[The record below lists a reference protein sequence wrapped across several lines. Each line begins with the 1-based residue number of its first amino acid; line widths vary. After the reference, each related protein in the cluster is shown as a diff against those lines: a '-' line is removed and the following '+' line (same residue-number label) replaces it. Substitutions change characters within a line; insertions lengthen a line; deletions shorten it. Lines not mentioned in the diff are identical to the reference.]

1 MPLSRVDPLMPNTY
15 DMPNSIRAEEI
26 APMRKYLSA
35 ASFDLVSCL
44 RQPART
50 YVGIEM
56 VSSATKIVIRSRA
69 EAMIVMPRT
78 AVSMRT

>member
-1 MPLSRVDPLMPNTY
+1 
-15 DMPNSIRAEEI
+15 
-26 APMRKYLSA
+26 MRKYLSA